1 MVLALKTL
9 CDLTQAAPDIP
20 RRLAYRS
27 ANEVGA
33 GGTEGAA
40 SGETALGVG
49 VFLTGEFFTGTYVFQ
64 TAILEFA
71 IIH

>member
-9 CDLTQAAPDIP
+9 CDLAQAALDIP

-33 GGTEGAA
+33 GGAEGVAT
-40 SGETALGVG
+40 GETALGVG
-49 VFLTGEFFTGTYVFQ
+49 VFRVGELFTGIYVFQ
-64 TAILEFA
+64 TAVLEPV
-71 IIH
+71 ITH